1 MRMMKFTTL
10 ALAAATLAACGAGY
24 NRAKEPGN
32 RGFYEQA
39 EGVREYRITYRPT
52 TAMMPD
58 SAETRVL
65 RRAAEI
71 GGVRGYDWMVA
82 EEWETRVW
90 WLTARGMRTALWR
103 GADATDEHGTVK
115 TEEAEIELDPN
126 DPNAEALRK
135 YLASAQAREAAAAVA
150 SEEEADDTP
159 QTQQEL
165 RAALRDGRFLRRAPV
180 TDLLVR
186 YGLNKEERPDG
197 AFDIAEVLRE
207 TANP

>member
-1 MRMMKFTTL
+1 MRITTFAIL
-10 ALAAATLAACGAGY
+10 AVAAAALAACGAGY

-32 RGFYEQA
+32 RGFYEKS
-39 EGVREYRITYRPT
+39 EGVREYRITYRPP

-71 GGVRGYDWMVA
+71 GGIRGYDWMVA

-90 WLTARGMRTALWR
+90 WLTTRGMRTALWR
-103 GADATDEHGTVK
+103 GADATDEHGAVK
-115 TEEAEIELDPN
+115 TEAAAIEIDPY
-126 DPNAEALRK
+126 DPNAAALQK
-135 YLASAQAREAAAAVA
+135 YLAEAEARNAAETTAP
-150 SEEEADDTP
+150 EADDEAL
-159 QTQQEL
+159 QTQEEL
-165 RAALRDGRFLRRAPV
+165 REALRDGRFLRRAPV

-186 YGLNKEERPDG
+186 YGLDKEERPEG